1 MYVVAASFASQEAAF
16 SRVRARPD
24 LVVLFST
31 IPQTF
36 SSLVAART
44 ETSHLLLNSRMTRG
58 YLNWATFLL
67 AG

>member
-1 MYVVAASFASQEAAF
+1 MMYVVAAVLLRRDGTSEAAT
-16 SRVRARPD
+16 SD

-36 SSLVAART
+36 SSLVAARSG
-44 ETSHLLLNSRMTRG
+44 TSHLLLNSRDDSWLS
-58 YLNWATFLL
+58 YWATFLL

>member
-1 MYVVAASFASQEAAF
+1 MYVVAAGFASQETTL

-31 IPQTF
+31 IPQFF
-36 SSLVAART
+36 SSLGGRSEWNVSFLIALPD
-44 ETSHLLLNSRMTRG
+44 ESWLS
-58 YLNWATFLL
+58 YWAIFLL